1 MGENEVVSQGQNQD
15 AGRRPWN
22 ALDEW
27 KLRLQGRVLDGAK
40 KASTFKLAMIAN
52 QLRFQ
57 AFTNIENDPTG
68 GKVEAK
74 LGSHDMYAIF
84 AIVEAAVKDR
94 AFKTAKVPCM
104 KGPENE
110 QVLESYVVIG
120 RDSEQCVFIGL
131 EPGPGS
137 DCKSNMAFKIYPSS
151 YHGLVRADGQEAVKA
166 EISEYW
172 ATAWVQLMQNLCAA
186 VLAFN
191 GKDRSGQENVNGEP
205 LADRPKPQWQG
216 KSGGNGGGF
225 QKKPWQGG
233 NGGGGFKK
241 PWQGGGGGNGGGF
254 KKPWQG
260 GGGGNGGGFQKK
272 PWQGNQNSGGGGQAY
287 GGEITVNESGE
298 GFDDGMPF

>member
-84 AIVEAAVKDR
+84 AIVEAAVADR

-137 DCKSNMAFKIYPSS
+137 DCKSNMAFKLYPSS
-151 YHGLVRADGQEAVKA
+151 YHGLVRADGQEAGKA

-172 ATAWVQLMQNLCAA
+172 ASAWVSLMRVLCAN
-186 VLAFN
+186 VLSFN

-225 QKKPWQGG
+225 QKKPWQG
-233 NGGGGFKK
+233 NGGGFQKK

-260 GGGGNGGGFQKK
+260 GGNGGGGYKK
-272 PWQGNQNSGGGGQAY
+272 PWQGNQNSGGNSGSGY
-287 GGEITVNESGE
+287 SGEITVNDSGD